1 MFHKCNFKCKIIFL
15 RILYWFSLF
24 FVDLFERCLKFIWK
38 KRTCQ
43 VSESLIITPFFPFSF
58 LLIFFK
64 ALYIW
69 IQFVTNSSCGDNN
82 GHPTLLSVHRVS
94 WIGTAC
100 SKRQAVYASA
110 KQKYEGGHW
119 GRTLRRKTHCIS
131 RCVQRH
137 ICNKETLLF
146 NKVFFFLKDNEC
158 YNQQSL
164 SSKNGLISFCSS
176 VWYCLVL
183 LSYEDLGTW
192 RHFSGFILPNL
203 SFFLFVCLHLLFS
216 LPYAMQNGWQGEDGV
231 EKGGEGG
238 GERERWRLLEGCKVL
253 TE

>member
-38 KRTCQ
+38 KKELAKSQ
-43 VSESLIITPFFPFSF
+43 SQIITPFFPFSF
-58 LLIFFK
+58 LLVFFK

-82 GHPTLLSVHRVS
+82 GHPALLSVHRVS

-110 KQKYEGGHW
+110 RQKYEGGHW

-137 ICNKETLLF
+137 ICNTQRRYCPTSF
-146 NKVFFFLKDNEC
+146 
-158 YNQQSL
+158 
-164 SSKNGLISFCSS
+164 SSSWKTMSATISRVCHWKNSLISFCSS

-203 SFFLFVCLHLLFS
+203 SFFFCLFACIFCVQSALRNANRMTRRGCR
-216 LPYAMQNGWQGEDGV
+216 GKRKTEV
-231 EKGGEGG
+231 VGGM
-238 GERERWRLLEGCKVL
+238 
-253 TE
+253 